1 MNNLIRNELT
11 KIFHKKALYIVFVIT
26 IAVIILNAVLTKIFE
41 NEMDDYMYN
50 DNYISYLEEDIKNLD
65 KNKTDEKEM
74 YYSELAE
81 LKTIELGKKYENGS
95 WQRYIVNQNAQS
107 IIYNMLVT
115 EGKPEYDEAKKEYDK
130 LVERLNS
137 GDWKVFA
144 KEELEDVNAQIKL
157 LEEEKKN
164 EANSATENIP
174 QEEDGI
180 DDIQD
185 EEELYINPFA
195 GYSLEELKDRKQALE
210 WRLEKNISYGTSNM
224 NSILEK
230 WIYSKQELR
239 QYEEQAKTK
248 PLKYEEKYQ
257 KQQSEEMLKLS
268 EYAIINNIADNI
280 SLNNFSNRYNL
291 ASTADSEI
299 IDSTS
304 SYLLFITIAIVIIA
318 GTMISEEF
326 NKGTI
331 KLLLVRPHKR
341 LKILFAKFIACFI
354 VLAISYIVILLSTC
368 IINGFAYGFNDY
380 TNSVMIYNFNTNAVE
395 SIGTFKYM
403 LLVGVSILPEFI
415 LLMTLAF
422 TLSVLFVNSPIAIAL
437 PLLGLMGSDIIN
449 QFALYY
455 EKAKFLR
462 FFVTPN
468 WDLRMFLFGKLP
480 EFEPISLPFSITIC
494 LIYFVIMVVVS
505 MVVFNKKEIKNI

>member
-1 MNNLIRNELT
+1 MNNLIKNELT
-11 KIFHKKALYIVFVIT
+11 KIFHKKALYIVLVIT

-41 NEMDDYMYN
+41 NEMDDNMYN
-50 DNYISYLEEDIKNLD
+50 DNYISYLEEDIKSLD
-65 KNKTDEKEM
+65 KNKTDEKDM

-81 LKTIELGKKYENGS
+81 LKTIELGKKYEDGS

-107 IIYNMLVT
+107 LIYNMLVT

-137 GDWKVFA
+137 GDWKFFA

-164 EANSATENIP
+164 EANSVAENIT
-174 QEEDGI
+174 QEQDEI
-180 DDIQD
+180 DNVQD

-195 GYSLEELKDRKQALE
+195 GYSLEDLKDRKQALE

-239 QYEEQAKTK
+239 QYEEQGKTK

-257 KQQSEEMLKLS
+257 KQQSEEMQKLS
-268 EYAIINNIADNI
+268 EYAIINNIEDNI
-280 SLNNFSNRYNL
+280 SLDNFS
-291 ASTADSEI
+291 
-299 IDSTS
+299 
-304 SYLLFITIAIVIIA
+304 IA
-318 GTMISEEF
+318 GTIISEEF

-331 KLLLVRPHKR
+331 KLLLVRPYKR

-354 VLAISYIVILLSTC
+354 VLAISYIVILLSTY
-368 IINGFAYGFNDY
+368 IVNGFAYGFNDY

-395 SIGTFKYM
+395 NIGTFKYM
-403 LLVGVSILPEFI
+403 LLVGASMLPEFI
-415 LLMTLAF
+415 LLMTLSF
-422 TLSVLFVNSPIAIAL
+422 TLSVLFVNSPIAVAL

-449 QFALYY
+449 SVALYY

-468 WDLRMFLFGKLP
+468 WDLRMFLFGRLP
-480 EFEPISLPFSITIC
+480 EFEPISLPFSIAVCTV
-494 LIYFVIMVVVS
+494 YFVIMVVVS
-505 MVVFNKKEIKNI
+505 MVVFKKREIKNI